1 MGVPTRRGSARDAE
15 PAGLGTQGPAQT
27 AAATF
32 KPRQRIRPG
41 PEVPGAGG
49 REGGRE
55 ERPCEQTPPRAR
67 ALASWGLES
76 QLGSRSP
83 DGPGAGGGGG
93 NLRGGG
99 SGGDGR
105 PWRRVCLSRGRS
117 LGAGD
122 RGGGRAGEEGCGS
135 AEAAA
140 TGTRRHHLSRLSRR
154 GAAAGAARR
163 RPARP
168 GRCPS
173 PSGVPAAGCPRFS
186 RDSPALK
193 PSDLLL
199 PHFGAPIALGPGPPL
214 LRRAF
219 RPRPSAPPPPPGP
232 P

>member
-122 RGGGRAGEEGCGS
+122 RGGGMRFGGG
-135 AEAAA
+135 
-140 TGTRRHHLSRLSRR
+140 GRH
-154 GAAAGAARR
+154 
-163 RPARP
+163 
-168 GRCPS
+168 
-173 PSGVPAAGCPRFS
+173 
-186 RDSPALK
+186 RDSP
-193 PSDLLL
+193 PS
-199 PHFGAPIALGPGPPL
+199 PQPPQPERS
-214 LRRAF
+214 RR
-219 RPRPSAPPPPPGP
+219 RGCPPPPRTSG
-232 P
+232 